1 MSFSSSARIRQ
12 PLAEGQ
18 RCHLDAKNF
27 ILTGPSCQRPEQG
40 SSAVR
45 GVLAAGDVRSRSVKR
60 VGAAISEG
68 AVVATELHCHSPECQ
83 RNSALGLGLAGSA
96 LLRPRAAW
104 SRERFHSGE
113 PSTEIREPGA
123 RRRIPWRELP
133 IHQVSTSA
141 PTKGAMTS
149 KIP

>member
-1 MSFSSSARIRQ
+1 MDS
-12 PLAEGQ
+12 
-18 RCHLDAKNF
+18 KNF
-27 ILTGPSCQRPEQG
+27 ILTSADFVSDPSKGRPLGMET
-40 SSAVR
+40 SVR

-113 PSTEIREPGA
+113 PSTEMREPGA
-123 RRRIPWRELP
+123 RRRIPWRKLR
-133 IHQVSTSA
+133 ST
-141 PTKGAMTS
+141 K
-149 KIP
+149 